1 MNSKDRIYSD
11 KISEQDANKRDLVA
25 KNLGEIE
32 ARTALREDYREPVE
46 EKELTRMQRKMR
58 RIFGA
63 GKQSTAM
70 FVQGFKMGG
79 AVGCCF
85 GGLLGAF
92 YAFKMRS
99 FSVLPVS
106 MFGSA
111 MSMGF
116 FMGMGMM
123 IRGSGF

>member
-1 MNSKDRIYSD
+1 MSNKDRIYTDQHSQ
-11 KISEQDANKRDLVA
+11 QDASKRDLVA
-25 KNLGEIE
+25 KNLGEVE
-32 ARTALREDYREPVE
+32 ARHALREDYREPVQE
-46 EKELTRMQRKMR
+46 VELTRMQRKMR

-63 GKQSTAM
+63 GKNSTAM

-85 GGLLGAF
+85 GGLLGSY